1 MSYLPLLVAIPI
13 LMADG
18 LIEVGFV
25 GSMVGFL
32 HDRAGKFFT
41 IDAPNGTFDLHGKP
55 KGILVDQGHTSN
67 GAAGT
72 AVVLVGILGLLVIFS
87 ERRRARKVSGVVL
100 SIPNGPFKMQT
111 SSPFTN
117 SMLTNTSQS
126 SSAGH
131 SGLFI
136 FWVVMTVLSAMLTL
150 AALIYTFVL
159 TAQTDD
165 QTIDLAVAAA
175 NAQPLMYPLDNWT
188 PENWFIAVLE
198 LPLAHDSDRSKI
210 RNNLRLMRGWRW
222 NLIPLFILGLTV
234 ASLAVWELVGGRRW
248 KEGDSREKF
257 RHSTQSGY

>member
-1 MSYLPLLVAIPI
+1 MSYTPLLAVIPI
-13 LMADG
+13 LMVDG

-55 KGILVDQGHTSN
+55 VGLLGDQGHTSN

-87 ERRRARKVSGVVL
+87 ERRRARKVSPHANPASVAIAVL
-100 SIPNGPFKMQT
+100 TDHLQGSA
-111 SSPFTN
+111 
-117 SMLTNTSQS
+117 
-126 SSAGH
+126 AGH

-150 AALIYTFVL
+150 AALIYTFIL
-159 TAQTDD
+159 TAQTDE

-175 NAQPLMYPLDNWT
+175 NAQPLMYPLHKWT

-198 LPLAHDSDRSKI
+198 LPLAHESDRRKI
-210 RNNLRLMRGWRW
+210 RNALRLMRGWRW
-222 NLIPLFILGLTV
+222 NLIPLLILGLTV
-234 ASLAVWELVGGRRW
+234 AALAVWQLVSGRRW

-257 RHSTQSGY
+257 RQSTQSAY